1 MICTAAAMEEEAYS
15 ATSPA
20 ITEEPI
26 ERTRM
31 GPRKH
36 AFDGEHIGATPRI
49 QRNNLCGGDGRKSG
63 GEGTPVSPIE
73 TDQPIEI
80 LFGVK
85 TRENPRKY
93 VLDVSVYIRRVH
105 IGAIW

>member
-1 MICTAAAMEEEAYS
+1 MGSTLTPPREYNGIIC
-15 ATSPA
+15 
-20 ITEEPI
+20 
-26 ERTRM
+26 
-31 GPRKH
+31 
-36 AFDGEHIGATPRI
+36 D
-49 QRNNLCGGDGRKSG
+49 GDGRKSG

-93 VLDVSVYIRRVH
+93 VLDVGVYIRRVH
-105 IGAIW
+105 TGAIW

>member
-1 MICTAAAMEEEAYS
+1 M
-15 ATSPA
+15 
-20 ITEEPI
+20 
-26 ERTRM
+26 
-31 GPRKH
+31 
-36 AFDGEHIGATPRI
+36 
-49 QRNNLCGGDGRKSG
+49 
-63 GEGTPVSPIE
+63 SPIE

-93 VLDVSVYIRRVH
+93 VLDVGVYIRRVH